1 MNQIKVKVMTRLS
14 DLIQVNRLM
23 RKFLN
28 LEIDQ
33 VRCKYYH
40 NWKVEMEDMMK
51 MIMKTFFQ

>member
-14 DLIQVNRLM
+14 DLIQVNRVM
-23 RKFLN
+23 SKFLN

-33 VRCKYYH
+33 VRCKSYH